1 MGKQV
6 GSRFRQIARKIGTGK
21 FYSGILFTICT
32 KNGRGS
38 PKLVSKMEHEFRFGA
53 FYSARQNWTAKYSVS
68 VFHFHFNRIFRI
80 FRKWW
85 TTTSSYF
92 TSLYI
97 ADEVRAIRTSNIRL
111 FWNCFAL
118 NFGICLLNNSSKVE
132 IQNKPLKLK
141 KVLRSWITL
150 SLLEQLPFCWL
161 LTCRMN
167 VFVTFLKH
175 HEPFPMNF
183 MLAATIVQLA
193 EIAVASSDFRGISG
207 FLKT

>member
-1 MGKQV
+1 MSKQV
-6 GSRFRQIARKIGTGK
+6 GSRLRQIAKKIRTGK
-21 FYSGILFTICT
+21 FYSGIVFTNCT
-32 KNGRGS
+32 KKRPREPETGIKDGTRIS
-38 PKLVSKMEHEFRFGA
+38 IWSILFCPAKLDCQIFRFRVP
-53 FYSARQNWTAKYSVS
+53 FPFQPDFPDFPEMVNN
-68 VFHFHFNRIFRI
+68 H
-80 FRKWW
+80 
-85 TTTSSYF
+85 F

-193 EIAVASSDFRGISG
+193 EIAAASSDFRGISG